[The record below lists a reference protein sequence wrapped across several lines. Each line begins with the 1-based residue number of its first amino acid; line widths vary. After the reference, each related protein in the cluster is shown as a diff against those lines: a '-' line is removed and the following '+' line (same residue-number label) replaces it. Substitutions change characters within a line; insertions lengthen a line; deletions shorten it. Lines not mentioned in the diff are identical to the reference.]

1 MYAIFLTLYI
11 LVAIALIVLV
21 LIQHGKGA
29 DIGAAFG
36 SGASNTVFGS
46 QGSGGFLF
54 KLTGGLAAAFF
65 AIALILGYM
74 VNSQYHQQ
82 IAEPVLSKALLPV
95 KKQTIPLPDADNALN
110 STKDVAPAVSN
121 SGETTNTPRS

>member
-1 MYAIFLTLYI
+1 MYQIVLMVHVVIA
-11 LVAIALIVLV
+11 VAIIGLV

-54 KLTGGLAAAFF
+54 KLTGGLALAFF
-65 AIALILGYM
+65 VTSLTLSYM
-74 VNSQYHQQ
+74 VSVSYQKANTMPLSSQVE
-82 IAEPVLSKALLPV
+82 EPV
-95 KKQTIPLPDADNALN
+95 N
-110 STKDVAPAVSN
+110 
-121 SGETTNTPRS
+121 NTPTPVE